1 MCRANTQ
8 VVFVAA
14 TERAETVGGA
24 LTGQGDVLIAGEGLD
39 VQDGLQLRA
48 GCTPMRP
55 GGRIRLQ
62 AALTYVSGCF
72 VVYRASSAVQSVATA

>member
-1 MCRANTQ
+1 
-8 VVFVAA
+8 
-14 TERAETVGGA
+14 
-24 LTGQGDVLIAGEGLD
+24 LD